1 MDLYEKIDKVN
12 ELVGIDAKLS
22 YLDIL
27 INKETNN
34 FHENYMHKV
43 MSLHIE
49 KMHESEIQDLL
60 DDRNIKLDNNMFK
73 ENTLILLLQEVEF
86 STDKLMHSNYVMSTN
101 YGIDWNRIPQSV
113 EKSDVFL
120 TYIEWSKI
128 AKAPYPFIK
137 TVLGFDLYNKYK
149 EKPDEFKYLGR
160 INNILQRYDDA
171 SYMAYTHVCNTEFT
185 YNEFLN
191 ISYGDKVFKFHN
203 NIDNILDKV
212 KDMQE
217 ELKKLSYPEYF
228 ESLENI
234 FIESICKD
242 KDLENTIEMDNDIEE
257 RDI

>member
-1 MDLYEKIDKVN
+1 MDLYEKIDTIN
-12 ELVGIDAKLS
+12 ELAGIDAKLS
-22 YLDIL
+22 YIDDI

-34 FHENYMHKV
+34 FYENCMHKV

-49 KMHESEIQDLL
+49 KMYESKIQDLL
-60 DDRNIKLDNNMFK
+60 DDRNIKLGNNMFK

-86 STDKLMHSNYVMSTN
+86 STDKLMYSHHVMSKN
-101 YGIDWNRIPQSV
+101 YGFDWDRIPLSV

-137 TVLGFDLYNKYK
+137 TALGFDLYNKYK
-149 EKPDEFKYLGR
+149 EKPDEFKYLGKT
-160 INNILQRYDDA
+160 NNVLQRYDDA
-171 SYMAYTHVCNTEFT
+171 SYMAYTHVCNAEFT

-191 ISYGDKVFKFHN
+191 ISCGDKVFKFHN

-228 ESLENI
+228 EALENI
-234 FIESICKD
+234 FIESICKN
-242 KDLENTIEMDNDIEE
+242 KDLENDIEMDNDIEE